1 MGDFEVYKY
10 IIPKITNL
18 FFMVNQQNYAR
29 WCVKYSDNLNNIDE
43 THPGLRDDF
52 KKGFFGIKRT
62 EKPFSRIPIDLTLE
76 QTINADAAR
85 RLSGISHFTNSLA
98 ARQRWAKSHSIR
110 AALIS
115 HILNVCGLKDVQDIT
130 ADLEPSRIQIYEQ
143 QVSNFVE
150 IFEKNLNPFDPILE
164 KNDLYNIA
172 TGKPV
177 TSEVAGFLLNIE
189 ENGDI
194 LRKQFIHECANN
206 EDRFD
211 KPIKKIKC

>member
-1 MGDFEVYKY
+1 M
-10 IIPKITNL
+10 
-18 FFMVNQQNYAR
+18 
-29 WCVKYSDNLNNIDE
+29 
-43 THPGLRDDF
+43 
-52 KKGFFGIKRT
+52 
-62 EKPFSRIPIDLTLE
+62 
-76 QTINADAAR
+76 
-85 RLSGISHFTNSLA
+85 
-98 ARQRWAKSHSIR
+98 
-110 AALIS
+110 
-115 HILNVCGLKDVQDIT
+115 KDVQDIT

-150 IFEKNLNPFDPILE
+150 IFEKNLNPFDPILG

-194 LRKQFIHECANN
+194 LRKQFTHECVNN

-211 KPIKKIKC
+211 KPIKKNQVLNFAAAPKKKKLSLEIKSLN